1 MKDYSTHL
9 AGHLRGAGM
18 ETVLCGVQHVAP
30 DKRMLPYD
38 RVLDGSVDYF
48 TDPAL
53 DPGEYDK
60 GNARLV
66 REYLSQ
72 RHDRPF
78 FLSFG
83 LLTSHRPLRATADK
97 APWELRAPPPLVPDL
112 PDTRADAEAF
122 YSAVE
127 RADGIIGEVM
137 AALDEYGLRDDTAVV
152 VTTDH
157 GPPFPEM
164 KGTLYDGG
172 VGVSLIMRVPGVTD
186 AVPGG
191 RVADALV
198 TQLDVAPTVLELLCE
213 SPTVSPDVPEGGTS
227 LLPLLAGHQDRVH
240 DAIFAESNYHAVY
253 EPARAVRTERYK
265 LIRRFGHGGP
275 PVPPV
280 AANVD
285 DSAAK
290 ALLAEAG
297 YFERGQAT
305 DVLIDLFLDPM
316 ERCNVIDEPAYREAA
331 AALRQRLEEWMA
343 ATDDPLLHGEVPRP
357 AESRVNRP
365 DAWSAT
371 EETIE

>member
-9 AGHLRGAGM
+9 AGHLRAAGM

-30 DKRMLPYD
+30 DKRMLPYE
-38 RVLDGSVDYF
+38 RVLDGSIDYF

-53 DPGEYDK
+53 DPGEYDRR
-60 GNARLV
+60 NSRLV
-66 REYLSQ
+66 REYLSH

-83 LLTSHRPLRATADK
+83 LLSSHRPLPAAGD
-97 APWELRAPPPLVPDL
+97 AEPWELRSPPPVVPDT
-112 PDTRADAEAF
+112 PETRADAEAF
-122 YSAVE
+122 YTAVE

-137 AALDEYGLRDDTAVV
+137 AALDEYGLRDDTAVI

-172 VGVSLIMRVPGVTD
+172 IGVSLIMHVPGG
-186 AVPGG
+186 PGG
-191 RVADALV
+191 RVVDALV
-198 TQLDVAPTVLELLCE
+198 TQLDVAPTVLELLRE

-227 LLPLLAGHQDRVH
+227 LLPVLAGHQDRVH

-253 EPARAVRTERYK
+253 EPARAVRTARYK
-265 LIRRFGHGGP
+265 LIRRFGHGAP
-275 PVPPV
+275 QAPPV

-305 DVLIDLFLDPM
+305 DVLIDLYLDPM
-316 ERCNVIDEPAYREAA
+316 ERCNVIDEAAYRETA

-343 ATDDPLLHGEVPRP
+343 ATDDPVLHGEVPRP
-357 AESRVNRP
+357 TGARVNRP